1 MSKAITT
8 AEKKNKGGR
17 PLIKLTNEQLEELKM
32 IAPVCTLQEIAD
44 YFGFSID
51 TFQRLKSRDEEVLRI
66 YKKAKIQAKAMVG
79 GSLMKK
85 ALAGDTTA
93 AIFYMKTQGGWSS
106 KGSSEEKIKIPL
118 GNRSALEISNNILIA
133 LEKGEISVFEA
144 QQLTSLAITKIN
156 IESRTQVDKAVS
168 EQRSID
174 EAKAFAKELDITL
187 QNLNELQ
194 EYTEFLE
201 YKKNKNV

>member
-174 EAKAFAKELDITL
+174 EAKAFAIELDQTL
-187 QNLNELQ
+187 QKLDL
-194 EYTEFLE
+194 LE
-201 YKKNKNV
+201 QHIKLDTKK

>member
-8 AEKKNKGGR
+8 AGKKNKGGR
-17 PLIKLTNEQLEELKM
+17 PLIKLTNDQLEELKM
-32 IAPVCTLQEIAD
+32 IAPICTLQEIAN

-51 TFQRLKSRDEEVLRI
+51 TFKRLKSRDEDVMHI

-106 KGSSEEKIKIPL
+106 KSNIEDKIKIPL
-118 GNRSALEISNNILIA
+118 DNRSAPEIFNIGFNA
-133 LEKGEISVFEA
+133 LKEGKIDFTQM
-144 QQLTSLAITKIN
+144 QQIGSLALTKMN

-168 EQRSID
+168 EQMSID
-174 EAKAFAKELDITL
+174 EAKAFAIELDQTL
-187 QNLNELQ
+187 QKLGL
-194 EYTEFLE
+194 LE
-201 YKKNKNV
+201 QHIKLDTKK

>member
-17 PLIKLTNEQLEELKM
+17 PLIKLTNDQLEELKM
-32 IAPVCTLQEIAD
+32 IAPICTLQEIAN

-51 TFQRLKSRDEEVLRI
+51 TFKRLKSRDEDVMHI

-168 EQRSID
+168 EQISID
-174 EAKAFAKELDITL
+174 EAKAFAIELDQTL
-187 QNLNELQ
+187 KKLDL
-194 EYTEFLE
+194 LE
-201 YKKNKNV
+201 QHIKLDTKK

>member
-133 LEKGEISVFEA
+133 LEKGEINIFEA

-168 EQRSID
+168 EQISID
-174 EAKAFAKELDITL
+174 EAKAFAIELDQTL
-187 QNLNELQ
+187 QKLDL
-194 EYTEFLE
+194 LE
-201 YKKNKNV
+201 QHVKLDTKK

>member
-133 LEKGEISVFEA
+133 LEKGEISVLEA

-168 EQRSID
+168 EQISID
-174 EAKAFAKELDITL
+174 EAKAFAIELDQTL
-187 QNLNELQ
+187 KKLDL
-194 EYTEFLE
+194 LE
-201 YKKNKNV
+201 QHIKLDTKK

>member
-133 LEKGEISVFEA
+133 LEKGEISVPEA
-144 QQLTSLAITKIN
+144 QQLNSLAITKIN

-174 EAKAFAKELDITL
+174 EAKAFAKELDETL
-187 QNLNELQ
+187 QKLNL
-194 EYTEFLE
+194 LE
-201 YKKNKNV
+201 QHIKLDTKK

>member
-1 MSKAITT
+1 MI
-8 AEKKNKGGR
+8 
-17 PLIKLTNEQLEELKM
+17 LE
-32 IAPVCTLQEIAD
+32 
-44 YFGFSID
+44 YRSFSVYAFYLLCKRKPYYRLETVVID
-51 TFQRLKSRDEEVLRI
+51 
-66 YKKAKIQAKAMVG
+66 KKAKIQAKAMVG

-106 KGSSEEKIKIPL
+106 KSNSEEKIKIPL

-156 IESRTQVDKAVS
+156 IESRTQIDKAVS
-168 EQRSID
+168 EQMSIE
-174 EAKAFAKELDITL
+174 EAKTFAKELDQTL
-187 QNLNELQ
+187 QKLDL
-194 EYTEFLE
+194 LE
-201 YKKNKNV
+201 QHIKLDVKK

>member
-156 IESRTQVDKAVS
+156 IESRTQEDKAVS
-168 EQRSID
+168 EQMSID
-174 EAKAFAKELDITL
+174 EAKAFAKELDETL
-187 QNLNELQ
+187 QKLNL
-194 EYTEFLE
+194 LE
-201 YKKNKNV
+201 QHIKLDTKKNS

>member
-85 ALAGDTTA
+85 ALAGDITA

-106 KGSSEEKIKIPL
+106 KSNSEDKIKIPL
-118 GNRSALEISNNILIA
+118 GNRSGPEIFNDILIT
-133 LEKGEISVFEA
+133 LEKGEISIPEV
-144 QQLTSLAITKIN
+144 QQLTGLALAKMN

-168 EQRSID
+168 EQMSID
-174 EAKAFAKELDITL
+174 EAKAFAKELDQTL
-187 QNLNELQ
+187 QKLDL
-194 EYTEFLE
+194 LE
-201 YKKNKNV
+201 QHIKLDTKK

>member
-106 KGSSEEKIKIPL
+106 KGNSEEKIKIPL

-133 LEKGEISVFEA
+133 LEKGEINIFEA

-156 IESRTQVDKAVS
+156 IESRTQIDKAVS
-168 EQRSID
+168 EQISID
-174 EAKAFAKELDITL
+174 EAKAFAKELEQTL
-187 QNLNELQ
+187 QNLNL
-194 EYTEFLE
+194 LE
-201 YKKNKNV
+201 QHIKLDTKK

>member
-106 KGSSEEKIKIPL
+106 KSNSEDKIKIPL
-118 GNRSALEISNNILIA
+118 DNRSAPEIFNIGFNA
-133 LEKGEISVFEA
+133 LKEGKIDFTQM
-144 QQLTSLAITKIN
+144 QQIGSLALTKMN
-156 IESRTQVDKAVS
+156 IESRTQEDKAVS
-168 EQRSID
+168 KQMTIEETR
-174 EAKAFAKELDITL
+174 AFAKELDETL
-187 QNLNELQ
+187 QKLNL
-194 EYTEFLE
+194 LE
-201 YKKNKNV
+201 QHIKLDTKKNS

>member
-44 YFGFSID
+44 YFDFSID

-106 KGSSEEKIKIPL
+106 KGNSEEKIKIPL

-133 LEKGEISVFEA
+133 LEKGEINIFEA

-156 IESRTQVDKAVS
+156 IESHTQVDKAVS
-168 EQRSID
+168 EQISID
-174 EAKAFAKELDITL
+174 EAKAFAKELEQTL
-187 QNLNELQ
+187 QNLNL
-194 EYTEFLE
+194 LE
-201 YKKNKNV
+201 QHIKLDTKK

>member
-8 AEKKNKGGR
+8 TEKKNKGGR
-17 PLIKLTNEQLEELKM
+17 PLIKLTNHQLEELKT
-32 IAPVCTLQEIAD
+32 IAPVCTLQEISD

-51 TFQRLKSRDEEVLRI
+51 TFQRLKSRDEEGLRI

-106 KGSSEEKIKIPL
+106 KGNSEEKIKIPL

-133 LEKGEISVFEA
+133 LEKGEINIFEA

-168 EQRSID
+168 EQISID
-174 EAKAFAKELDITL
+174 EAKAFAIELD
-187 QNLNELQ
+187 
-194 EYTEFLE
+194 
-201 YKKNKNV
+201 

>member
-51 TFQRLKSRDEEVLRI
+51 TFKRLKSRDEEVLRI

-106 KGSSEEKIKIPL
+106 KSNSEDKIKIPL
-118 GNRSALEISNNILIA
+118 DNRSAPEIFNIGFNA
-133 LEKGEISVFEA
+133 LKEGKIDFTQM
-144 QQLTSLAITKIN
+144 QQIGSLALTKMN
-156 IESRTQVDKAVS
+156 IESRTQEDKAVS
-168 EQRSID
+168 KQMSI
-174 EAKAFAKELDITL
+174 EETRAFVKELDETL
-187 QNLNELQ
+187 QKLDL
-194 EYTEFLE
+194 LE
-201 YKKNKNV
+201 QHIKLDTKK

>member
-168 EQRSID
+168 KQMTIEETR
-174 EAKAFAKELDITL
+174 AFAKELDETL
-187 QNLNELQ
+187 QKLNL
-194 EYTEFLE
+194 LE
-201 YKKNKNV
+201 QHIKLDTKKNS

>member
-1 MSKAITT
+1 MLL
-8 AEKKNKGGR
+8 KNSLKS
-17 PLIKLTNEQLEELKM
+17 LKLLQLNEQLEELKM

-168 EQRSID
+168 KQMSI
-174 EAKAFAKELDITL
+174 EETRAFAKELDQTL
-187 QNLNELQ
+187 QKLGL
-194 EYTEFLE
+194 LE
-201 YKKNKNV
+201 QHIKLDTKK

>member
-93 AIFYMKTQGGWSS
+93 AIFYMKTQGVWSS

-144 QQLTSLAITKIN
+144 QQLTSLALAKLN

-174 EAKAFAKELDITL
+174 EAKAFAKELDQTL
-187 QNLNELQ
+187 QKLDL
-194 EYTEFLE
+194 LE
-201 YKKNKNV
+201 QHIKLDTKK

>member
-106 KGSSEEKIKIPL
+106 KGNSEEKIKIPL

-133 LEKGEISVFEA
+133 LEKGEINIFEA

-168 EQRSID
+168 EQISID
-174 EAKAFAKELDITL
+174 EAKAFAKELEQTL
-187 QNLNELQ
+187 QKLDM
-194 EYTEFLE
+194 LE
-201 YKKNKNV
+201 QHIKLDTKK

>member
-17 PLIKLTNEQLEELKM
+17 PLIKLTNHQLEELKT

-106 KGSSEEKIKIPL
+106 KGSGEEKIKIPL
-118 GNRSALEISNNILIA
+118 GNRSGPEIFNDILIT
-133 LEKGEISVFEA
+133 LEKGEISIPEV
-144 QQLTSLAITKIN
+144 QQLTGLAITKMN
-156 IESRTQVDKAVS
+156 IESRTQIDKAVS
-168 EQRSID
+168 EQMSID
-174 EAKAFAKELDITL
+174 EARAFAIELDQTL
-187 QNLNELQ
+187 QKLDL
-194 EYTEFLE
+194 LE
-201 YKKNKNV
+201 QHIKLDTKK

>member
-8 AEKKNKGGR
+8 TEKKNKGGR
-17 PLIKLTNEQLEELKM
+17 PLIKLTNHQLEELKT

-106 KGSSEEKIKIPL
+106 KSNSEEKIKIPL

-156 IESRTQVDKAVS
+156 IESRTQIDKAVS
-168 EQRSID
+168 EQMSIE
-174 EAKAFAKELDITL
+174 EAKTFAKELDQTL
-187 QNLNELQ
+187 QKLDL
-194 EYTEFLE
+194 LE
-201 YKKNKNV
+201 QHIKLDVKK

>member
-106 KGSSEEKIKIPL
+106 KGNSEEKIKIPL

-133 LEKGEISVFEA
+133 LEKGEINIFEA

-168 EQRSID
+168 KQMSI
-174 EAKAFAKELDITL
+174 EETRAFVKELDETL
-187 QNLNELQ
+187 QKLDL
-194 EYTEFLE
+194 LE
-201 YKKNKNV
+201 QHIKLDTKK

>member
-106 KGSSEEKIKIPL
+106 KGNSEEKIKIPL

-133 LEKGEISVFEA
+133 LEKGEINIFEA

-168 EQRSID
+168 EQISID
-174 EAKAFAKELDITL
+174 EAKAFAKELEQTL
-187 QNLNELQ
+187 QNLNL
-194 EYTEFLE
+194 LE
-201 YKKNKNV
+201 QHIKLDTKK

>member
-106 KGSSEEKIKIPL
+106 KGNSEEKIKIPL

-133 LEKGEISVFEA
+133 LEKGEINIFEA

-168 EQRSID
+168 EQISID
-174 EAKAFAKELDITL
+174 EAKAFAIELDQTL
-187 QNLNELQ
+187 QKLDL
-194 EYTEFLE
+194 LE
-201 YKKNKNV
+201 QHVKLDTKK

>member
-168 EQRSID
+168 KQMTIEETR
-174 EAKAFAKELDITL
+174 AFAKELDETL
-187 QNLNELQ
+187 QKLNL
-194 EYTEFLE
+194 LE
-201 YKKNKNV
+201 QHIKLDTKK

>member
-1 MSKAITT
+1 MSKDITT

-85 ALAGDTTA
+85 ALAGDITA

-106 KGSSEEKIKIPL
+106 KSNSEDKIKIPL
-118 GNRSALEISNNILIA
+118 GNRSGPEIFNDILIT
-133 LEKGEISVFEA
+133 LEKGEISIPEV
-144 QQLTSLAITKIN
+144 QQLTGLALAKMN

-168 EQRSID
+168 EQMSID
-174 EAKAFAKELDITL
+174 EAKAFAKELDQTL
-187 QNLNELQ
+187 QKLDL
-194 EYTEFLE
+194 LE
-201 YKKNKNV
+201 QHIKLDTKK

>member
-133 LEKGEISVFEA
+133 LEKGEINIFEA

-174 EAKAFAKELDITL
+174 EAKAFAKELDQTL
-187 QNLNELQ
+187 QKLDL
-194 EYTEFLE
+194 LE
-201 YKKNKNV
+201 QHINKGGNA

>member
-17 PLIKLTNEQLEELKM
+17 PLTKLTNEQLEELKM

-118 GNRSALEISNNILIA
+118 GNRSALEMSNNILIA

-168 EQRSID
+168 KQMSI
-174 EAKAFAKELDITL
+174 EETRAFVKELDETL
-187 QNLNELQ
+187 QKLDL
-194 EYTEFLE
+194 LE
-201 YKKNKNV
+201 QHIKLDTKK

>member
-106 KGSSEEKIKIPL
+106 KGNSEEKIKIPL

-133 LEKGEISVFEA
+133 LEKGEINIFEA

-156 IESRTQVDKAVS
+156 IENRTQVDKAVS
-168 EQRSID
+168 EQISID
-174 EAKAFAKELDITL
+174 EAKAFAKELEQTL
-187 QNLNELQ
+187 QNLNL
-194 EYTEFLE
+194 LE
-201 YKKNKNV
+201 QHIKLDTKK

>member
-1 MSKAITT
+1 MSKDITT

-85 ALAGDTTA
+85 ALAGDITA

-106 KGSSEEKIKIPL
+106 KGNSEEKIKIPL

-133 LEKGEISVFEA
+133 LEKGEINIFEA

-168 EQRSID
+168 EQI
-174 EAKAFAKELDITL
+174 
-187 QNLNELQ
+187 
-194 EYTEFLE
+194 
-201 YKKNKNV
+201 

>member
-17 PLIKLTNEQLEELKM
+17 PLIKLTNDQLEELKM
-32 IAPVCTLQEIAD
+32 IAPICTLQEIAN

-168 EQRSID
+168 EQISID
-174 EAKAFAKELDITL
+174 EAKAFAIELDQTL
-187 QNLNELQ
+187 KKLDL
-194 EYTEFLE
+194 LE
-201 YKKNKNV
+201 QHIKLDTKK

>member
-106 KGSSEEKIKIPL
+106 KGNSEEKIKIPL

-133 LEKGEISVFEA
+133 LEKGEINIFEA

-168 EQRSID
+168 EQISID
-174 EAKAFAKELDITL
+174 EAKAFAIELDQTL
-187 QNLNELQ
+187 QKLDL
-194 EYTEFLE
+194 LE
-201 YKKNKNV
+201 QHINKGGNA

>member
-44 YFGFSID
+44 YFDFSID

-106 KGSSEEKIKIPL
+106 KGNSEEKIKIPL

-133 LEKGEISVFEA
+133 LEKGEINIFEA
-144 QQLTSLAITKIN
+144 QQLTSLVITKIN
-156 IESRTQVDKAVS
+156 IESHTQVDKAVS
-168 EQRSID
+168 EQISID
-174 EAKAFAKELDITL
+174 EAKAFAKELEQTL
-187 QNLNELQ
+187 QNLNL
-194 EYTEFLE
+194 LE
-201 YKKNKNV
+201 QHIKLDTKK